1 MLPKV
6 KQKYLSVSLLLFKIL
21 GDLALNGPCSH
32 LSKNPVCVNSVPHP
46 NENFFLFLSFLCLVC
61 PKATLQ
67 KENTPDSK
75 IYKIN

>member
-6 KQKYLSVSLLLFKIL
+6 KRKYLSVSLLLFKIL
-21 GDLALNGPCSH
+21 GDLALNEPCSH
-32 LSKNPVCVNSVPHP
+32 LSKDPVCVSSVTHP
-46 NENFFLFLSFLCLVC
+46 NENFFLFLSFLCLIS